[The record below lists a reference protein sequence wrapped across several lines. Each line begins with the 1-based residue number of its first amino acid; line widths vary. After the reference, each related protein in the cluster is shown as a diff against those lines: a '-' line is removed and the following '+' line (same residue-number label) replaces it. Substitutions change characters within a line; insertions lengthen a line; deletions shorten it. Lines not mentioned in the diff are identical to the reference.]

1 MPDTFKQKT
10 GFISS
15 NIVLLGLVSFFTD
28 ISAEMVYPIL
38 PLYLST
44 VMGAGP
50 AIIGIIEGIAES
62 LASIIKLF
70 SGIVADRYGH
80 KKRLAIF
87 GYASSTVNKII
98 ILLSTTWTGVLAAR
112 IIDRF
117 GKGIRTAP
125 RDAMIAESADK
136 TRLGKAY
143 GLHKGLDLLGT
154 ATGILLS
161 WLILSSDA
169 DTETAV
175 SGGTNDSEFQKIF
188 LYSLVP
194 AFIGL
199 VILLFVKD
207 RKRAS
212 AGKTIAFNW
221 KNLDRRL
228 KLFLVF
234 IFLFTLGN
242 SSNAF
247 ILLRAYNAGFSP
259 GQAILLY
266 FIYNMTGSLLSFP
279 AGMLSDKFGRKNLLC
294 TGYLL
299 YGIVY
304 LGIGLVSNSAVFVV
318 LFVIYG
324 FYGAMTAGV
333 ERALI
338 VDIVPSQHKA
348 GALGLHAAIVGI
360 GLLPASVIA
369 GFLWQGLG
377 PSAPFLFGGSLA
389 FVTCAGVF
397 IVLSVKSK
405 TVLDGEKA

>member
-1 MPDTFKQKT
+1 M
-10 GFISS
+10 S
-15 NIVLLGLVSFFTD
+15 NVILLGLVSLFTD
-28 ISAEMVYPIL
+28 ISTEMVYPIL
-38 PLYLST
+38 PLYLSA

-62 LASIIKLF
+62 LASIVKLF
-70 SGIVADRYGH
+70 SGIIADKYGH

-98 ILLSTTWTGVLAAR
+98 ILFSTTWGGVLLAR

-125 RDAMIAESADK
+125 RDAMVAESAGK
-136 TRLGKAY
+136 SQLGKAY

-154 ATGILLS
+154 AIGILLA
-161 WLILSSDA
+161 WFILA
-169 DTETAV
+169 
-175 SGGTNDSEFQKIF
+175 SGDNEYRKIF
-188 LYSLVP
+188 LFSLIP

-199 VILLFVKD
+199 GILLFVKD
-207 RKRAS
+207 KKQES

-221 KNLDRRL
+221 KNLDARL

-234 IFLFTLGN
+234 VFIFTIGN

-247 ILLRAYNAGFSP
+247 ILLRAYSAGFSP
-259 GQAILLY
+259 RGAILLY
-266 FIYNMTGSLLSFP
+266 FVYNITGSLLSYP
-279 AGMLSDKFGRKNLLC
+279 AGMLSDKIGRKNLLC

-304 LGIGLVSNSAVFVV
+304 LGIALMSSNSAFIA

-324 FYGAMTAGV
+324 FYSAMTAGV

-338 VDIVPSQHKA
+338 VI
-348 GALGLHAAIVGI
+348 
-360 GLLPASVIA
+360 
-369 GFLWQGLG
+369 
-377 PSAPFLFGGSLA
+377 
-389 FVTCAGVF
+389 
-397 IVLSVKSK
+397 
-405 TVLDGEKA
+405 

>member
-1 MPDTFKQKT
+1 M
-10 GFISS
+10 S
-15 NIVLLGLVSFFTD
+15 NIVLLGLVSLFTD
-28 ISAEMVYPIL
+28 ISTEMVYPIL
-38 PLYLST
+38 PLYLT
-44 VMGAGP
+44 AVMGAGP

-70 SGIVADRYGH
+70 SGIIADRYGH

-87 GYASSTVNKII
+87 GYASSPVNKII
-98 ILLSTTWTGVLAAR
+98 ILFSATWTGVLIAR

-125 RDAMIAESADK
+125 RDAMVAESAGK
-136 TRLGKAY
+136 AQLGKAF

-154 ATGILLS
+154 AIGIILA
-161 WLILSSDA
+161 WFILSFGDN
-169 DTETAV
+169 EYK
-175 SGGTNDSEFQKIF
+175 KIF
-188 LYSLVP
+188 LYSLIP

-207 RKRAS
+207 KKQRIANAPS
-212 AGKTIAFNW
+212 SDKTIAFNW

-228 KLFLVF
+228 KLFLVC

-247 ILLRAYNAGFSP
+247 ILLRAYNAGFSSR
-259 GQAILLY
+259 GAILLY
-266 FIYNMTGSLLSFP
+266 FIYNMTGSLLAFP

-294 TGYLL
+294 TGYFL

-304 LGIGLVSNSAVFVV
+304 IGIGLMSNNIAFIA

-324 FYGAMTAGV
+324 FYSAMTAGI

-338 VDIVPSQHKA
+338 VDIVPPENKA

-369 GFLWQGLG
+369 GFLWTWLG
-377 PSAPFLFGGSLA
+377 PSAPFLFGGGLA
-389 FVTCAGVF
+389 FITCIGVF
-397 IVLSVKSK
+397 VILRKP
-405 TVLDGEKA
+405 